1 MIDYSDDRITSSLSG
16 TCVVNSNTD
25 QCREHAG
32 SVSMVTNQIDLHVS
46 PSQVF
51 SGLGRSF
58 GESRFIV
65 VGVPFD
71 STSTYRGGSK
81 FAPSAIREAS
91 LNIETYSMRSK
102 FDLAD
107 ACICDIGDLHVMGA
121 VEETLRRLREVVSEI
136 VAASK
141 VPVALGGEH
150 TITLGALQAF
160 PKDIGILCLDAHA
173 DMREEYMGLKISHAT
188 FLRRIIESLG
198 PERLVHVGLRA
209 VCREELAYIQKNHVK
224 HFSMQDLR
232 RQTVREAARLIRLA
246 VADFGKL
253 YVTID
258 MDVFDPAF
266 APGVGNPEPD
276 GMSPDLCFTIL
287 ARACDEGLAGLDL
300 VEVSPHYDN
309 GITAALASKTI
320 FEAMC
325 ASESAKTKSE
335 RK

>member
-1 MIDYSDDRITSSLSG
+1 
-16 TCVVNSNTD
+16 
-25 QCREHAG
+25 
-32 SVSMVTNQIDLHVS
+32 MVTNQIDLHVS

-51 SGLGRSF
+51 SGLGKSF
-58 GESRFIV
+58 GDSRFIV

-71 STSTYRGGSK
+71 STSTYRAGSK

-102 FDLAD
+102 FDLED
-107 ACICDIGDLHVMGA
+107 VPICDIGDLHIMGA
-121 VEETLRRLREVVSEI
+121 AEETLRRLREVESEI

-141 VPVALGGEH
+141 VPVVLGGEH
-150 TITLGALQAF
+150 TITLGAVQAF

-173 DMREEYMGLKISHAT
+173 DMRDEYMGLRTMHAT
-188 FLRRIIESLG
+188 FLRRIVESLG

-209 VCREELAYIQKNHVK
+209 VCKEELAYIQQNHVK
-224 HFSMQDLR
+224 HFSMQYLR

-246 VADFGKL
+246 VADFDKL
-253 YVTID
+253 YVTTDID
-258 MDVFDPAF
+258 VLDPAF

-276 GMSPDLCFTIL
+276 GMSPDLCFSIL
-287 ARACDEGLAGLDL
+287 ARACDERLAGLDL

-309 GITAALASKTI
+309 GMTAALAAKI
-320 FEAMC
+320 VFEAIC
-325 ASESAKTKSE
+325 AAESARTKSE

>member
-1 MIDYSDDRITSSLSG
+1 
-16 TCVVNSNTD
+16 
-25 QCREHAG
+25 
-32 SVSMVTNQIDLHVS
+32 MVTNQIGLHVS
-46 PSQVF
+46 PCQVF
-51 SGLGRSF
+51 SGLGKSF
-58 GESRFIV
+58 GDSRFIV

-71 STSTYRGGSK
+71 STSTYRAGSK

-91 LNIETYSMRSK
+91 LNIETYSVRSK
-102 FDLAD
+102 FDLED
-107 ACICDIGDLHVMGA
+107 AQICDIGDLHVTDT
-121 VEETLRRLREVVSEI
+121 VEETLRRLREVESEI

-150 TITLGALQAF
+150 TITLGAVQAF

-173 DMREEYMGLKISHAT
+173 DMRDEYMGLKTMHAT
-188 FLRRIIESLG
+188 FLRRIVESLG

-209 VCREELAYIQKNHVK
+209 VCKEELAYIQKNHVK

-253 YVTID
+253 YLTID
-258 MDVFDPAF
+258 MDVLDPAF

-276 GMSPDLCFTIL
+276 GMSPDLRFTIL
-287 ARACDEGLAGLDL
+287 ARACDERLAGLDL

-309 GITAALASKTI
+309 GITAALGAKII
-320 FEAMC
+320 FEAIC
-325 ASESAKTKSE
+325 ALESTRTKRE